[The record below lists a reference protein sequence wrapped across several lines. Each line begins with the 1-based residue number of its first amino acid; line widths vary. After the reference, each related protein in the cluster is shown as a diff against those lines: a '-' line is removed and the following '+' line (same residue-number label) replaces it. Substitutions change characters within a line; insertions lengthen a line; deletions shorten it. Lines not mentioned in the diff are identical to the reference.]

1 MADLPIPDLST
12 TEQRLQG
19 IEQAITALRQG
30 LPAAIAADPTA
41 GLPPLVLIAS
51 ETASEAGLAAFQ
63 AHISGPAV
71 VVLAGCRAERVLGTA
86 SGAMAGFRPQT
97 GEFDREA
104 LQVLADPT
112 RPQDYPPL
120 QPIDPPAGTDAAI
133 ALAKLAG
140 LLPAILVAPARA
152 RAWGGAASVDRMD
165 VLGHATLSA
174 GTLTRVSEAA
184 VPLAG
189 IPDCRVIAFRAPGT
203 GQDHLAILIGRPESV
218 LEPLVRVHSECLT
231 GDLLGSMRCD
241 CGDQLHGAIERIAAQ
256 GAGAVLYLA
265 QEGRGIGLA
274 NKLRAYTLQDR
285 GLDTLDANR
294 ALGFAGDER
303 DFQVA
308 AAMLRQLGLTRVRL
322 LTNNPAKLASLGQH
336 GIEVTARVSLLFAAN
351 GVNDSY
357 LATKAR
363 RFGHMLGSPD
373 ET

>member
-19 IEQAITALRQG
+19 IEHAITALRQG
-30 LPAAIAADPTA
+30 LPAAIAGDATA

-51 ETASEAGLAAFQ
+51 ETASELGLAAFQ
-63 AHISGPAV
+63 ARISGTAV
-71 VVLAGCRAERVLGTA
+71 VVLAGCRAERVSGKA
-86 SGAMAGFRPQT
+86 SGAMAGFRPQL

-104 LQVLADPT
+104 LQALADPT

-120 QPIDPPAGTDAAI
+120 DSVAPPPGTDAAI

-140 LLPAILVAPARA
+140 LLPAILVAPARTSD
-152 RAWGGAASVDRMD
+152 WGGAASVDRMD

-174 GTLTRVSEAA
+174 GTLTRVSEAS

-203 GQDHLAILIGRPESV
+203 GQDHLAILIGRPEAV
-218 LEPLVRVHSECLT
+218 AEPLVRVHSECLT

-256 GAGAVLYLA
+256 GSGAVLYLA

-363 RFGHMLGSPD
+363 RFGHMLGSGD